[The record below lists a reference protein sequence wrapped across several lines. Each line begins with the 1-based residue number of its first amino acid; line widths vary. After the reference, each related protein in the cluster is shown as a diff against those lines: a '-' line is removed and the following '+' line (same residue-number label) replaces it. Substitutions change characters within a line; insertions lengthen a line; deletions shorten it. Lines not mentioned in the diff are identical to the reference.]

1 MTPGCQRS
9 VAQAWPRRLSPPN
22 PRARAP
28 PPTTEW
34 SLTWAQS
41 LCPQIRPCVQVGA
54 LISSTHWPRYFHQ
67 YSVCWRLIS
76 SYVDLR
82 VLSNQLHVSSNYWP
96 SNLNYKTCLS
106 SLIPTDPDKMSFILL
121 NWDLFL
127 RCFVPGCIEDTPLN
141 MTHLSNSLHLVITL
155 PIHWLTLKCTPI
167 TH

>member
-1 MTPGCQRS
+1 MTPCSQRS
-9 VAQAWPRRLSPPN
+9 VAPAWPRRLSPPS
-22 PRARAP
+22 PRVRAP

-54 LISSTHWPRYFHQ
+54 LISSTHWPRYVPQH
-67 YSVCWRLIS
+67 SVCWRLIS

-82 VLSNQLHVSSNYWP
+82 ALSNQLHVSSNYWP

-127 RCFVPGCIEDTPLN
+127 RCLVPGCVEDWPLN
-141 MTHLSNSLHLVITL
+141 MTHLSNSLDQIKVGIGETL
-155 PIHWLTLKCTPI
+155 LKGWLTCVL
-167 TH
+167 